1 MSFQAYLD
9 NIEAKTGKTMQFVN
23 MSSAREGDGLYQ
35 QQQKGN
41 VYWAQRL
48 VQGKFRYNWDVA
60 KATPIAGMPITDS
73 QFARFHLIGWA
84 KEFTMT
90 GSTGVHSGS

>member
-1 MSFQAYLD
+1 MVWYLALGNFD
-9 NIEAKTGKTMQFVN
+9 HNLTGEVTVYPPAAPGGQWTYALDADVN
-23 MSSAREGDGLYQ
+23 MRD
-35 QQQKGN
+35 
-41 VYWAQRL
+41 
-48 VQGKFRYNWDVA
+48 RYNWDVT

-73 QFARFHLIGWA
+73 QFARFPLIGWA

>member
-1 MSFQAYLD
+1 MYPPAAPGGQWTYALD
-9 NIEAKTGKTMQFVN
+9 ADLN
-23 MSSAREGDGLYQ
+23 MRD
-35 QQQKGN
+35 
-41 VYWAQRL
+41 
-48 VQGKFRYNWDVA
+48 RYNWDVT